1 MTVEKK
7 KGQFT
12 FRTAAVLFF
21 LSALFEILSAGS
33 ETLLFGAIRGG
44 VVAGIYHVVY
54 VALFAALGVGL
65 WGGKRWGYPLVFATT
80 AVYTLDKLQ
89 FVLSRDA
96 LETLVTNQLAGY
108 ENELQ
113 LQGLDTAL
121 IMQAIVLMSVTVVL
135 CWWGFAL
142 YTYLRRDYFKSA
154 AA

>member
-1 MTVEKK
+1 MPEDRK

-12 FRTAAVLFF
+12 FRTAAVLSV
-21 LSALFEILSAGS
+21 LSALFELLSAGS

-44 VVAGIYHVVY
+44 IVAGIYHLVY
-54 VALFAALGVGL
+54 VALFMALGVGL
-65 WGGKRWGYPLVFATT
+65 WRGKSWGYPLVFATT

-108 ENELQ
+108 ENEL
-113 LQGLDTAL
+113 LIQGLDTAL
-121 IMQAIVLMSVTVVL
+121 IMQAIVLMSIVVVL

-142 YTYLRRDYFKSA
+142 YTYLRRDYFRNGA
-154 AA
+154 V

>member
-1 MTVEKK
+1 MPDEKK
-7 KGQFT
+7 KGRFT
-12 FRTAAVLFF
+12 FRTAAVLFV
-21 LSALFEILSAGS
+21 LSAVFEILSISS
-33 ETLLFGAIRGG
+33 ETLLLGAIRGG
-44 VVAGIYHVVY
+44 VIAGVYHLVY

-65 WGGKRWGYPLVFATT
+65 WSGRSWGYPLVLVTT
-80 AVYTLDKLQ
+80 VVYTLDKLQ

-121 IMQAIVLMSVTVVL
+121 IMQAIVLMSITVVL

-154 AA
+154 AT